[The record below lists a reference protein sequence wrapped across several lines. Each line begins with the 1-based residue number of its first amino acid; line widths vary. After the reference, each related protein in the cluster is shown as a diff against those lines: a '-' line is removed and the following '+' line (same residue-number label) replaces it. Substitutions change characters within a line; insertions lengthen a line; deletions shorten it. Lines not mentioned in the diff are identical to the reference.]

1 MLRKEQNTARK
12 EMEKTEGREGRGWG
26 RGRSFCTD

>member
-12 EMEKTEGREGRGWG
+12 EMEKTEGREGWG